1 MSKKVKKFTQAPL
14 PFQGQKRR
22 FLKQF
27 EGIVAA
33 LPEDAVFVDLF
44 GGSGLL
50 SHTVKQIK
58 PNATVVYNDYDNFS
72 ERLHR
77 VDETNLLLNVI
88 RKLLEACERDKKV
101 PAAVRLQ
108 IIEDVEAH
116 ELKYGYVDYITIS
129 SAVLFSGKYAT
140 TMEELKKHTFYNVI
154 RASDYVVDGYL
165 DGLTIVSDDYRAIFE
180 KYKNIPGVIFFVDPP
195 YLSTDVT
202 TYKNYWKLTDYLN
215 VLDVLNGT
223 RYFYFTSNKSSIVEL
238 CEWMETRSSDLS
250 VNPFYGSTTL
260 TVAGSVNYNAQY
272 DDIML
277 YKVD

>member
-1 MSKKVKKFTQAPL
+1 MTKKVKRFTQAPL

-27 EGIVAA
+27 EGIVQT
-33 LPEDAVFVDLF
+33 LPDDAVFVDLF

-50 SHTVKQIK
+50 SHTVKRIK
-58 PNATVVYNDYDNFS
+58 PEATVVYNDYDNFS

-77 VDETNLLLNVI
+77 VNETNLLLNLI
-88 RKLLEACERDKKV
+88 RKRLEACERNKKV
-101 PAAVRLQ
+101 PAVVRLQ
-108 IIEDVEAH
+108 IIEDIEAH
-116 ELKYGYVDYITIS
+116 EAKYGFVDYISVS
-129 SAVLFSGKYAT
+129 SSILFSGKYAT
-140 TMEELKKHTFYNVI
+140 NIDELKKHTFYNVI
-154 RASDYVVDGYL
+154 RASDYVVDSYL
-165 DGLTIVSDDYRAIFE
+165 DGVIIVSDDYRAIFE
-180 KYKNIPGVIFFVDPP
+180 KYKNTPGVIFFVDPP

-202 TYKNYWKLTDYLN
+202 SYKNYWKLSDYLN

-223 RYFYFTSNKSSIVEL
+223 RYFYFTSNKSSIIEL

-260 TVAGSVNYNAQY
+260 TVAGSVNYNAKY

-277 YKVD
+277 YKID